1 MAKALNVSLAVT
13 ADTGQAKAALQQL
26 QQTLTQLTTTASNI
40 SIGGQL
46 KQDAVEATKQIAQLQ
61 SMLKSSTN
69 QVTGNLD
76 LTKFNQALQN
86 SGTSLSTYQKA
97 LSSMGSSGSQAFAKL
112 AQSISQAEVPLRRS
126 NAMLKEFGTV
136 LQNTVRWQL
145 SSSLIHGFMG
155 TIQHAVGYAQDL
167 NESLNKIQIV
177 TQASDQHM
185 ANFAKSANEAAK
197 RLSTTTTTYT
207 DASLIYYQQGL
218 SDKEV
223 AERTEVTIKMANA
236 AGVSAQKV
244 SDQMTAVWNNF
255 DDGAH
260 SLEYYADVMTALG
273 AATASSTDEI
283 STGLSKFAS
292 VADTVGLSYE
302 NAAAAL
308 ATITA
313 TTRNSADT
321 VGTGLRTLFSRLQ
334 SVKLGET
341 LEDGVDL
348 TKYSAAIATMG
359 VNILD
364 VNGELKSMDQIIDEM
379 GAKWQYLNNTQKTA
393 IAQTVGGVRQYTNL
407 IALLD
412 NYDFYKQN
420 QQVALNSE
428 GTVQKQA
435 DIYAK
440 SWEAAQKRVKASAES
455 IYSDLLNDKFFIGV
469 NDGFSSF
476 LDLIHNTI
484 NALGGLKGIMLA
496 LAGIATTVFS
506 KQVAT
511 GLQNAIYDLKMLTP
525 SGRQQVQDLRQQG
538 NNLLI
543 QAYNS
548 QGTDFGQ
555 TMANAYSQ
563 QSTLSQ
569 AYLANANQMNQ
580 VQQQIAQSLMQQQ
593 SALIKNVELSA
604 QEVVNQ
610 TEKSKIAERE
620 TRRNYNQANRNQGIT
635 MSPKDVAQ
643 ETERLRKMATQVG
656 KVDALFGGQDHKLFN
671 LTDTQGLAQ
680 TDQLLKDLGV
690 TMQSFEGYS
699 DTAKQAAQNFFDALK
714 NQDVAAAK
722 QALQDLEAEIMDIG
736 ATGFEGELDTL
747 AEKLEKMGPPGEKA
761 AKALREMTT
770 AGQAAG
776 GAAVQEAQN
785 MQVLQSQT
793 EKAAQAMADLAAKNY
808 SAMES
813 FTAVMGFFTSFAMA
827 LNSIHSIMDTIGDD
841 SLSLGEKL
849 SSIALSL
856 TPITMMIAN
865 TKWDLLASLGSKLG
879 TIIAPLGTA
888 QTKLTALIGSFTG
901 LSTAAGGLVSI
912 LGSLL
917 PIIAAIVGAIWVI
930 KKIDEAIETDE
941 EKLERVT
948 AQSELAEQ
956 AAENAKHAYDDLLQ
970 AKSSH
975 NQLLDTLNDLTEG
988 TLEFRNALLEANAVA
1003 HDIIDS
1009 NNLVYGQDWNY
1020 DSRGAI
1026 QFADGVLEKSLDNYL
1041 TAAEAADRNK
1051 VLAAAMVDAADY
1063 SIDKTNATIAE
1074 NFADNYLG
1082 TLSSAF
1088 DNTQQTSDSDYIQQ
1102 KITDWMDKNTPDHKF
1117 KSFLDGW
1124 LLPNLE
1130 EWTTE
1135 GGSGNL
1141 SEFYQS
1147 DFAKERDLEK
1157 GYLDK
1162 YSVDLV
1168 NDFFNS
1174 VYGDNLSTMF
1184 TPGVQELQGKGKYS
1198 NISSLLTLMAKD
1210 SDNTID
1216 DLEGFLVDSV
1226 AKSLITG
1233 GALDAANTYFN
1244 DKFKSMD
1251 SQGLQDAYKDLY
1263 GFGPSSELLK
1273 EENIEE
1279 LRNQVKLKAS
1289 YDALEKEFYRLN
1301 NDAHNTYGDIFKDAD
1316 KKTLKQIRDI
1326 KKDVDERSKN
1336 ATDETSRQLGAQLY
1350 DSMVKQ
1356 AEGALSNYIS
1366 TGAALHGDFSG
1377 FQFDSSTGRLANGLN
1392 IETLTTSQLGQIT
1405 SAATQFGT
1413 VFGNESAKYVFDTMS
1428 NEMTKGDSALQ
1439 NIFKQIDWGASTIG
1453 IISNFKDAMQR
1464 ANLSEAYTD
1473 LMETMIQE
1481 SGGMTGLLEDLIYSE
1496 DFKKSLKTIQ
1506 KQVAKTGKVGATEI
1520 ESLAEQ
1526 VEDLDS
1532 WLDEAGISAETLGDI
1547 LTDLTTGDLDLSQF
1561 NDDLMKAYDIAN
1573 ELDNTLGE
1581 AFAHIDNFKPDRS
1594 VMDIGETYGNW
1605 FKQIKTST
1613 EAGFVADPAALSIYK
1628 EVFDSTTYG
1637 NYLKWA
1643 ENATSQAAGNMTP
1656 EAFSKSFNENQARQ
1670 IKAMTKVMEEGNL
1683 SGLYEYA
1690 IGTIKQNNGGKV
1702 KINDKEYNIDDILQY
1717 NEQTGQVITQN
1728 DEQFKQLF
1736 KNERDFVNFLQ
1747 EYGGLGKEVSPDM
1760 VAEYVTQNAWLRRY
1774 WGESAA
1780 QDSVDYLES
1789 KMKDGKMFDYEA
1801 IEKFGERY
1809 GEFLREDHDYKKW
1822 TEDFVANNRQNI
1834 IDLQDLNLEMASFS
1848 ELQEKMNT
1856 GKGVHFDEYIDKF
1869 KDLETGTFDLDQLIQ
1884 GYEELG
1890 FSAAKA
1896 IEMVN
1901 SQVQQSGEILTTYAQ
1916 DAEGIRHQIST
1927 EDTEYQKWAETNG
1940 YIQNSVEGLQAYA
1953 AHMNALGQSQE
1964 IAEKTAETWSE
1975 TIQSGITSAFEN
1987 FTITIEFSDGT
1998 FATLTTKTKEAIEKG
2013 SEEGTATLSKEMADA
2028 MDNSA
2033 SDNSAHNF
2041 YEQEAENIAKHQ
2053 EVLNQQ
2059 AEFNRIFGEQ
2069 QSKLEQLQNE
2079 SLSKINE
2086 SIADLETSKSEAI
2099 AEITSAVE
2107 NAQSLIIEAQDNLN
2121 KALEAAE
2128 QGQNETAQAYL
2139 AQAEEAANQAKQ
2151 AADEAKKTAQQMADE
2166 AKARAEAAEQTANE
2180 KVEAMQAI
2188 VDGLQQENDA
2198 LLASAQSALEQA
2210 GAAQQAAVQAAADAA
2225 AAAQEANIAVAEEAA
2240 QRAEEAAQKAE
2251 AAVQSVMDAMSTQT
2265 QQQVLQEG
2273 AQPVQNL
2280 QGENYK
2286 PKGLISTAVE
2296 NGIVVA
2302 QWIGKAISD
2311 ALAPE
2316 AAADELTAAEQQ
2328 MIQLGETANT
2338 VANDINGNP
2347 IHNEVDNTAIE
2358 DSIDALERL
2367 GEARNQLG
2375 QEAEANPVQLH
2386 ASADVN
2392 DPNKAPGVYESYG
2405 LTYGAGSNDISD
2417 LASTVGEISDDVKNQ
2432 AKIAEEQNRSVVE
2445 AYGDGEKRDY
2455 KGAPASSAEI
2465 DLVEQLQKGGFGTSK
2480 DQIKSL
2486 ESFANSVD
2494 NMAQLPDALIDA
2506 VKTVQTEHGGEIDAE
2521 RIQEV
2526 QAQVNGTATV
2536 EVEGEL
2542 VNGEEVQAE
2551 VQEAAGEVEVEVSV
2565 DEEELTPED
2574 QTATVDLELGEQEPA
2589 EDETAAVDYELGQ
2602 QENPEPKSTSVYY
2615 YKGGQ
2620 EPPSDMEA
2628 TVNYKKGTQEGPDDA
2643 GSNGATGSNNGNGR
2657 FASGKHLG
2665 NTYHG
2670 LATVG
2675 ELGPELMIHRGVP
2688 FLAGVNGRTVAYV
2701 EPNDEIYTA
2710 AQTQRILE
2718 NNPTL
2723 WDLPGFSIGY
2733 NRVTWG
2739 NSGGGGGY
2747 GSGAKSSNKK
2757 SAKFDPER
2765 YHLISRQIDDINR
2778 RYERLDKISD
2788 KAFGKNKVKAIQ
2800 DIIDVTDDLIAAQ
2813 EQLISEANAYVNQ
2826 DLATLRA
2833 YGVPVTLD
2841 EHGNLQNFEQL
2852 QEMYGRPATESEDND
2867 TKEYYQTIWK
2877 AIQQYEESVDKLNE
2891 AYEKYDD
2898 LIYQLAEL
2906 ELEQFTARVE
2916 MKIDY
2921 DDKSLKLLDHY
2932 IDKINDDIY
2941 KTAEV
2946 FELTESKL
2954 NTNLHKLDS
2963 YYDGIEKIMMT
2974 LHDQDGN
2981 LIKGMSLDKFLGLT
2995 DAQRDALRVSSD
3007 DMEAIADYLE
3017 EMVDVMEEMDDEK
3030 LNWTEKLS
3038 QAFDELNTKVENG
3051 LNLFDHYQSLL
3062 ESLSNISDLMGTGIT
3077 PQSRKLL
3084 KDLNVGLLRNTQNSM
3099 IAAKDYLD
3107 TLEQAAAQTKW
3118 LVMNESDTEL
3128 KQAYQEQ
3135 LDEIEGMIRD
3145 TQENILSYWET
3156 MLEMAQ
3162 DMYTNAIDQALQDYE
3177 RSFAGLYV
3185 TLDRMGEA
3193 YDRRKEIQSQYVED
3207 YEKYYQL
3214 SKLDRDIVKTIDELA
3229 ANASKHSKNLT
3240 DLLNEVRELQKNGQK
3255 LSEYDIEVL
3264 QKKYEL
3270 EKARA
3275 ELEEAREAKTTVRLQ
3290 RNRDGSWGYVYTADE
3305 DKISELE
3312 ANLEEAIYNYQKLND
3327 EQIHRLQDNMADF
3340 VKTMH
3345 DAVNDI
3351 MSDTTTTYEEKM
3363 FQLQELNK
3371 DFISQQN
3378 YLFSEMNKAMN
3389 NQGSTYS
3396 RALDIYKGKTSE
3408 LGDAFVDLEDTFAET
3423 VLAQILGV
3431 ENLDVYKSEMTDNW
3445 NELLDTTKEAL
3456 DEYQARVD
3464 DINKTAGTTTKN
3476 FYDDATKWIE
3486 AIGKTSGETTS
3497 DVQELGDE
3505 LSTQFKRIAEEAK
3518 DFAAMW
3524 KEKMREVTG
3533 YTEPFVTQL
3542 TSILGIMNDAY
3553 DAFGIA
3559 DGTAG
3564 QVYADRIVG
3573 TGRNNNNNITA
3584 SDNGPAS
3591 VYNPYADIEAQY
3603 LALQQQLEDQY
3614 AAYQNEILNYYNDVQ
3629 NNIAAALGD
3638 LTNNWNSIL
3647 NTQSSLMGYG
3657 LNTTP
3662 NLAGLMGLDSGWNQN
3677 INIAADFPGVTSSF
3691 EIEEAFNNLV
3701 NKATQYANRW

>member
-26 QQTLTQLTTTASNI
+26 QQQLTQLTASTKNI
-40 SIGGQL
+40 SFGGSL
-46 KQDAVEATKQIAQLQ
+46 KQGADEAIKSVAQLQ
-61 SMLKSSTN
+61 TMLKTSTN
-69 QVTGNLD
+69 TMTGNLD
-76 LTKFNQALQN
+76 LTKFNQQIKA
-86 SGTSLSTYQKA
+86 SGMSLSDYKQQ
-97 LSSMGSSGSQAFAKL
+97 LSLMGTAGNKAFAQL
-112 AQSISQAEVPLRRS
+112 ANSISQAEIPIRRS
-126 NAMLKEFGTV
+126 SAALKEMGTV
-136 LQNTVRWQL
+136 LQNTIRWQL

-155 TIQHAVGYAQDL
+155 TMQHALSYAQDL

-177 TQASDQHM
+177 TQASDEHM

-197 RLSTTTTTYT
+197 RLNTTTTTYT

-255 DDGAH
+255 DDGSH

-420 QQVALNSE
+420 QQIALNSE
-428 GTVQKQA
+428 GTVQQQA

-455 IYSDLLNDKFFIGV
+455 IYSDLLNDDFFIEM
-469 NDGFSSF
+469 N
-476 LDLIHNTI
+476 
-484 NALGGLKGIMLA
+484 NALANTLDYIHDVIEGFGGLKGVLLTIGTIASTSLQGTLA
-496 LAGIATTVFS
+496 KGLTNIA
-506 KQVAT
+506 
-511 GLQNAIYDLKMLTP
+511 YDLKTLTP
-525 SGRQQVQDLRQQG
+525 KGRQEVYDLRAEGAKQLANIGGPMGAVYAQQG
-538 NNLLI
+538 KA
-543 QAYNS
+543 QATYAEVAPRLTAE
-548 QGTDFGQ
+548 QQ
-555 TMANAYSQ
+555 MMAQ
-563 QSTLSQ
+563 F
-569 AYLANANQMNQ
+569 M
-580 VQQQIAQSLMQQQ
+580 MQQQ
-593 SALIKNVELSA
+593 
-604 QEVVNQ
+604 
-610 TEKSKIAERE
+610 AE
-620 TRRNYNQANRNQGIT
+620 QI
-635 MSPKDVAQ
+635 KDV
-643 ETERLRKMATQVG
+643 ERANDQLKKVRLDNGRKMSNTAKDYRTATGNIQGYGNIKSLAETLGKSEGRIESFFNSFGEAPENVDQVKTAIEG
-656 KVDALFGGQDHKLFN
+656 LKLSLEDFGN
-671 LTDTQGLAQ
+671 I
-680 TDQLLKDLGV
+680 
-690 TMQSFEGYS
+690 S
-699 DTAKQAAQNFFDALK
+699 DTAKQ
-714 NQDVAAAK
+714 
-722 QALQDLEAEIMDIG
+722 
-736 ATGFEGELDTL
+736 GFEEL
-747 AEKLEKMGPPGEKA
+747 
-761 AKALREMTT
+761 
-770 AGQAAG
+770 Q
-776 GAAVQEAQN
+776 
-785 MQVLQSQT
+785 
-793 EKAAQAMADLAAKNY
+793 QAMADYEKGPSDAALATVKDKFQSLANIFYNDDGSFQEDKFKNLLQQLGIDLDNSDVAEVFDKIKNGAREVGEAEGEAAIRSKQLEASTDSLTQKMRQLANTNY
-808 SAMES
+808 SVADTLVAFGNLAM
-813 FTAVMGFFTSFAMA
+813 
-827 LNSIHSIMDTIGDD
+827 SIMMVTNNVKQMHDIMTDD
-841 SLSLGEKL
+841 SIETFGEKL
-849 SSIALSL
+849 AQIAPIALMTGIQIGNMFKNLGPLLSFGGKVASTLIPSL
-856 TPITMMIAN
+856 AEVISQGGGIAAV
-865 TKWDLLASLGSKLG
+865 LASLSGLAAVLAP
-879 TIIAPLGTA
+879 IAVVIG
-888 QTKLTALIGSFTG
+888 LIVNQMQRID
-901 LSTAAGGLVSI
+901 STADRIKRLNNELDS
-912 LGSLL
+912 SKE
-917 PIIAAIVGAIWVI
+917 AASNAKAEYDDLISAFGAY
-930 KKIDEAIETDE
+930 DEAINKT
-941 EKLERVT
+941 
-948 AQSELAEQ
+948 SE
-956 AAENAKHAYDDLLQ
+956 
-970 AKSSH
+970 
-975 NQLLDTLNDLTEG
+975 LTEG
-988 TLEFRNALLEANAVA
+988 TNEYAAALADANAQARELIKNYGLSSSDWTYENGQYKITDEARERLINGADEKVQATRTAEAAAEVRAEFGNVFENFRLLTNMYEQQQIGLQEARQQGRTPITADQAANAASALGFASYKDFAQAYATEGTDLLTGLLANSTHFDSAIKDYILQAFSNATGDPDSIAALANIYGKNSVDLFSEMMQTIDQEGYTKFGWLDAFLEKDKTAIEDYQEAFKDLDEEAYNNFLNSDKWKEASSDAERLEVIQTEYRILQMQKGIQQKVDSDLAKYSNLLDKAGRFRQMSAEERQQTISDMQSTASTDSTYLAILEQLSNQYETTGNNLAQAIGSNSNYVLNEETSKALFKNMSLEEINGVADIVSKFGSSFGRNATTDLTSQLFEQLTNNDRTLLNELKEVSLTGDRITDYASMRKIGERSNSQSVQKAINELINTSMAEQGGKAGLFEELYGSENFKDNLKAIQKQFKKTGKIGGDAIEGMAESSEYLSDFLESSGMNAETLA
-1003 HDIIDS
+1003 DILNSIETGNIGIDQLS
-1009 NNLVYGQDWNY
+1009 DQLIDAFSAASALENSLAQTFSYIDNFQQERSVRDIGKFYKGLS
-1020 DSRGAI
+1020 DSVKEGWESGMLLDPQLTQAWGEMFGTKSLTEYRRAVQELTDDTNRSSEEI
-1026 QFADGVLEKSLDNYL
+1026 SKALNSQFADEVAAMQSIQKYGDLSGMFEYYDKKGGFSDMFSFKNGQVIAADIEKLVANNWDSIEGFISELQERGVEEHMARAMANEYAATNGTINKLWRS
-1041 TAAEAADRNK
+1041 TAAREGLDILTGTDNGEKVVTTAELKAFYNEYSDILSDMYGFTPDENGFKAFMEQMKGELSESGK
-1051 VLAAAMVDAADY
+1051 VLADLGSDFDY
-1063 SIDKTNATIAE
+1063 AKASLASLTKA
-1074 NFADNYLG
+1074 FADNGGDLNKYLEAAIG
-1082 TLSSAF
+1082 PLKDGEVYTIDELSAAYERLGIAGA
-1088 DNTQQTSDSDYIQQ
+1088 QAY
-1102 KITDWMDKNTPDHKF
+1102 KIIGEQITESG
-1117 KSFLDGW
+1117 KSFQ
-1124 LLPNLE
+1124 E
-1130 EWTTE
+1130 
-1135 GGSGNL
+1135 
-1141 SEFYQS
+1141 YV
-1147 DFAKERDLEK
+1147 AKDLE
-1157 GYLDK
+1157 
-1162 YSVDLV
+1162 
-1168 NDFFNS
+1168 N
-1174 VYGDNLSTMF
+1174 
-1184 TPGVQELQGKGKYS
+1184 
-1198 NISSLLTLMAKD
+1198 
-1210 SDNTID
+1210 
-1216 DLEGFLVDSV
+1216 
-1226 AKSLITG
+1226 
-1233 GALDAANTYFN
+1233 
-1244 DKFKSMD
+1244 
-1251 SQGLQDAYKDLY
+1251 
-1263 GFGPSSELLK
+1263 
-1273 EENIEE
+1273 
-1279 LRNQVKLKAS
+1279 
-1289 YDALEKEFYRLN
+1289 
-1301 NDAHNTYGDIFKDAD
+1301 
-1316 KKTLKQIRDI
+1316 
-1326 KKDVDERSKN
+1326 
-1336 ATDETSRQLGAQLY
+1336 AQL
-1350 DSMVKQ
+1350 Q
-1356 AEGALSNYIS
+1356 
-1366 TGAALHGDFSG
+1366 
-1377 FQFDSSTGRLANGLN
+1377 
-1392 IETLTTSQLGQIT
+1392 
-1405 SAATQFGT
+1405 
-1413 VFGNESAKYVFDTMS
+1413 
-1428 NEMTKGDSALQ
+1428 
-1439 NIFKQIDWGASTIG
+1439 W
-1453 IISNFKDAMQR
+1453 
-1464 ANLSEAYTD
+1464 
-1473 LMETMIQE
+1473 
-1481 SGGMTGLLEDLIYSE
+1481 E
-1496 DFKKSLKTIQ
+1496 DFT
-1506 KQVAKTGKVGATEI
+1506 
-1520 ESLAEQ
+1520 
-1526 VEDLDS
+1526 
-1532 WLDEAGISAETLGDI
+1532 
-1547 LTDLTTGDLDLSQF
+1547 
-1561 NDDLMKAYDIAN
+1561 N
-1573 ELDNTLGE
+1573 
-1581 AFAHIDNFKPDRS
+1581 
-1594 VMDIGETYGNW
+1594 
-1605 FKQIKTST
+1605 
-1613 EAGFVADPAALSIYK
+1613 
-1628 EVFDSTTYG
+1628 
-1637 NYLKWA
+1637 
-1643 ENATSQAAGNMTP
+1643 
-1656 EAFSKSFNENQARQ
+1656 
-1670 IKAMTKVMEEGNL
+1670 
-1683 SGLYEYA
+1683 
-1690 IGTIKQNNGGKV
+1690 
-1702 KINDKEYNIDDILQY
+1702 
-1717 NEQTGQVITQN
+1717 
-1728 DEQFKQLF
+1728 
-1736 KNERDFVNFLQ
+1736 
-1747 EYGGLGKEVSPDM
+1747 
-1760 VAEYVTQNAWLRRY
+1760 
-1774 WGESAA
+1774 
-1780 QDSVDYLES
+1780 YLES
-1789 KMKDGKMFDYEA
+1789 KHIDVTKATNEQLASEFAQFLDNSQITSQMEASARSIASAIQDAFVDLFESLQITFDGHTFE
-1801 IEKFGERY
+1801 I
-1809 GEFLREDHDYKKW
+1809 
-1822 TEDFVANNRQNI
+1822 T
-1834 IDLQDLNLEMASFS
+1834 
-1848 ELQEKMNT
+1848 
-1856 GKGVHFDEYIDKF
+1856 IDKDKLA
-1869 KDLETGTFDLDQLIQ
+1869 KDATE
-1884 GYEELG
+1884 
-1890 FSAAKA
+1890 AAQKGLNNV
-1896 IEMVN
+1896 EVN
-1901 SQVQQSGEILTTYAQ
+1901 AAQ
-1916 DAEGIRHQIST
+1916 NKDS
-1927 EDTEYQKWAETNG
+1927 
-1940 YIQNSVEGLQAYA
+1940 
-1953 AHMNALGQSQE
+1953 
-1964 IAEKTAETWSE
+1964 
-1975 TIQSGITSAFEN
+1975 
-1987 FTITIEFSDGT
+1987 
-1998 FATLTTKTKEAIEKG
+1998 
-2013 SEEGTATLSKEMADA
+2013 
-2028 MDNSA
+2028 
-2033 SDNSAHNF
+2033 SAHAFIEQERENTLQRSL
-2041 YEQEAENIAKHQ
+2041 EQEAGLSVKLDEAFAEEIAAL
-2053 EVLNQQ
+2053 ESTRSDSL
-2059 AEFNRIFGEQ
+2059 AEIADA
-2069 QSKLEQLQNE
+2069 L
-2079 SLSKINE
+2079 
-2086 SIADLETSKSEAI
+2086 ADLETAKADAISGI
-2099 AEITSAVE
+2099 AETVATARAELAEASQLTKDAITALNE
-2107 NAQSLIIEAQDNLN
+2107 GNTKEAE
-2121 KALEAAE
+2121 AL
-2128 QGQNETAQAYL
+2128 L
-2139 AQAEEAANQAKQ
+2139 AQAETHAAAAKEAANNAKA
-2151 AADEAKKTAQQMADE
+2151 AADEAK
-2166 AKARAEAAEQTANE
+2166 
-2180 KVEAMQAI
+2180 
-2188 VDGLQQENDA
+2188 
-2198 LLASAQSALEQA
+2198 
-2210 GAAQQAAVQAAADAA
+2210 AAQQEVAQEVAK
-2225 AAAQEANIAVAEEAA
+2225 AAQETAQAAESKVAEMENMISSLEAENQNYVSLLQEASDTAQAAIKAAGEAATAATEGNLAAAEEAA
-2240 QRAEEAAQKAE
+2240 ARAEEAAARAE
-2251 AAVQSVMDAMSTQT
+2251 
-2265 QQQVLQEG
+2265 
-2273 AQPVQNL
+2273 
-2280 QGENYK
+2280 
-2286 PKGLISTAVE
+2286 
-2296 NGIVVA
+2296 GIVATIQSKVDGQMTFEGETPTYTKEEQQGFTKNA
-2302 QWIGKAISD
+2302 WGELKQDFQNIFQGISD
-2311 ALAPE
+2311 ALVPPAYG
-2316 AAADELTAAEQQ
+2316 DELTEAEQQ
-2328 MIQLGETANT
+2328 MNQLGETANT

-2392 DPNKAPGVYESYG
+2392 DPDKAPGVYESYG
-2405 LTYGAGSNDISD
+2405 LTYGAGSDDISD

-2432 AKIAEEQNRSVVE
+2432 AKIAAEQNRNIVD
-2445 AYGDGEKRDY
+2445 AYSDGEKRDY
-2455 KGAPASSAEI
+2455 KGAPASNAEI

-2526 QAQVNGTATV
+2526 QAQVNGTAKV

-2723 WDLPGFSIGY
+2723 WDLPGFSVGY

-2852 QEMYGRPATESEDND
+2852 QEMYGRPATEAEDNNQ
-2867 TKEYYQTIWK
+2867 KEYYQTIWK

-2898 LIYQLAEL
+2898 LIYQLADL

-2995 DAQRDALRVSSD
+2995 DAQRDALRVSSE

-3030 LNWTEKLS
+3030 LDWTEKLS

-3062 ESLSNISDLMGTGIT
+3062 ENLSNISDLMGTGIT

-3084 KDLNVGLLRNTQNSM
+3084 KDLNIGLLRNTQNSM

-3107 TLEQAAAQTKW
+3107 SLEQAAAQTKW

-3264 QKKYEL
+3264 EKKYEL

-3371 DFISQQN
+3371 DFISQQG
-3378 YLFSEMNKAMN
+3378 YLFSEINKAMN

-3497 DVQELGDE
+3497 DVQKLGDE

-3524 KEKMREVTG
+3524 KEKMREVTE

-3559 DGTAG
+3559 DGTAR

-3573 TGRNNNNNITA
+3573 SGRNNNGNITA

>member
-26 QQTLTQLTTTASNI
+26 QQQLTQLTASTKNI
-40 SIGGQL
+40 SFGGSL
-46 KQDAVEATKQIAQLQ
+46 KQGADEAIKSVAQLQ
-61 SMLKSSTN
+61 TMLKTSTN
-69 QVTGNLD
+69 TMTGNLD
-76 LTKFNQALQN
+76 LTKFNQQIKA
-86 SGTSLSTYQKA
+86 SGMSLSDYKQQ
-97 LSSMGSSGSQAFAKL
+97 LSLMGTAGNKAFAQL
-112 AQSISQAEVPLRRS
+112 ANSISQAEIPIRRS
-126 NAMLKEFGTV
+126 SAALKEMGTV
-136 LQNTVRWQL
+136 LQNTIRWQL

-155 TIQHAVGYAQDL
+155 TMQHALSYAQDL

-177 TQASDQHM
+177 TQASDEHM

-379 GAKWQYLNNTQKTA
+379 GAKWQYLNDTQKIA

-420 QQVALNSE
+420 QQIALNSE
-428 GTVQKQA
+428 GTVQQQA
-435 DIYAK
+435 DIQAK

-455 IYSDLLNDKFFIGV
+455 IYSDLLNDDFFIEM
-469 NDGFSSF
+469 N
-476 LDLIHNTI
+476 
-484 NALGGLKGIMLA
+484 NALANTLDYIHDVIEGFGGLKGVLLTIGTIASTSLQGTLA
-496 LAGIATTVFS
+496 KGLTNIA
-506 KQVAT
+506 
-511 GLQNAIYDLKMLTP
+511 YDLKTLTP
-525 SGRQQVQDLRQQG
+525 KGRQEVYDLRAEGAKQLANIGGPMGAVYAQQG
-538 NNLLI
+538 KA
-543 QAYNS
+543 QATYAEVAPRLTTE
-548 QGTDFGQ
+548 QQ
-555 TMANAYSQ
+555 MMAQ
-563 QSTLSQ
+563 F
-569 AYLANANQMNQ
+569 M
-580 VQQQIAQSLMQQQ
+580 MQQQ
-593 SALIKNVELSA
+593 
-604 QEVVNQ
+604 
-610 TEKSKIAERE
+610 AE
-620 TRRNYNQANRNQGIT
+620 QI
-635 MSPKDVAQ
+635 KDV
-643 ETERLRKMATQVG
+643 ERANDQLKKVRLDNGRKMANTAKDYRTATGNIQGYGNIKSLAETLGKSEGRIESFFNSFGEAPENVEQVKTAIEG
-656 KVDALFGGQDHKLFN
+656 LKLSLEDFGN
-671 LTDTQGLAQ
+671 I
-680 TDQLLKDLGV
+680 
-690 TMQSFEGYS
+690 S
-699 DTAKQAAQNFFDALK
+699 DTAKQGFEELQQAMTDYEKGPSDAALATVKDKFQSLANIFYNDDGSFQEDKFNKLLSQLGIDLD
-714 NQDVAAAK
+714 NSDVAEVFDKIKNGAREVGEAEGEAAIRSKQLEASTDSLTQKMRQLANTNYSVADTLVAFGNLAMSIMMVANNAK
-722 QALQDLEAEIMDIG
+722 QMYDIM
-736 ATGFEGELDTL
+736 
-747 AEKLEKMGPPGEKA
+747 
-761 AKALREMTT
+761 
-770 AGQAAG
+770 
-776 GAAVQEAQN
+776 N
-785 MQVLQSQT
+785 
-793 EKAAQAMADLAAKNY
+793 
-808 SAMES
+808 
-813 FTAVMGFFTSFAMA
+813 
-827 LNSIHSIMDTIGDD
+827 DD
-841 SLSLGEKL
+841 SIETFGEKL
-849 SSIALSL
+849 AQIAPIALMTGMQIGNMFKNLGPLLSFGGKVASTLIPSL
-856 TPITMMIAN
+856 AEVISQGSGIAAV
-865 TKWDLLASLGSKLG
+865 LASLG
-879 TIIAPLGTA
+879 
-888 QTKLTALIGSFTG
+888 G
-901 LSTAAGGLVSI
+901 LATV
-912 LGSLL
+912 LL
-917 PIIAAIVGAIWVI
+917 PIAAVIGLIANQMQRIDSTADRIKRLNNELDSSKEAASNAKAEYDDLVSAFGAY
-930 KKIDEAIETDE
+930 DEAINKT
-941 EKLERVT
+941 
-948 AQSELAEQ
+948 SE
-956 AAENAKHAYDDLLQ
+956 
-970 AKSSH
+970 
-975 NQLLDTLNDLTEG
+975 LTEG
-988 TLEFRNALLEANAVA
+988 TNEYAAALADANAQARELIKNYGLSSSDWTYENGQYKITDQARERLINGANEKVQTTRTA
-1003 HDIIDS
+1003 EAAAEVRAEFGNVFENFRLLTNMYEQQQIGLQEARQQGRTPITADQAANAASALGFASYKDFAQAYATEGTDLLTGLLANSTHFDSAIKDYILQAFSNATGDPDSIAALADIYGKNSVDLFSEMMQTIDQEGYTKFGWLDAFLEKDKTAIEDYQEAFKDLDEEAYNNFLNS
-1009 NNLVYGQDWNY
+1009 DKWKEASSDAERLEVIQTEYRILQMQKGIQQKVDSDLAKYSNLLDKAGRFRQMSAEERQQTISDMQSTASTDSTYLAILEQLSNQYETTGNNLAQAIGSNSNYVLNEETSKALFKNMSLEEINGVADIVSKFGSSFGKNAATDLTSQLFEQLTNNDRTLLNELKEVSLTGDRITDYASMRKIGERSNSQSIQKAINELINTSMAEQGGKAGLFEELYGSENFKDNLKAIQKQFKKTGKIGGDAIESMAESSEYLSDFLESSGMNAETLADILNSIETGNIGIDQLSDQLIDAFSAASALENSLAQTFSY
-1020 DSRGAI
+1020 IDNFQQERSVRDIGKFYKGLSDSVKEGWESGMLLDPQLTQAWGEMFGTKSLAEYRRAVQELTDDTNRSSEEI
-1026 QFADGVLEKSLDNYL
+1026 SKALNSQFADEVAAMQSIQKYGDLSGMFEYYDKKGGFSDMFSFKNGQVVAADIEKLVANNWDSIEGFISELQERGVEEHMARAMANEYAATNGTINKLWRS
-1041 TAAEAADRNK
+1041 TAAREGLDILTGTDNGEKVVTTAELKAFYNEYSDILSDMYGFTPDENGFKAFMEQMKGELSESGK
-1051 VLAAAMVDAADY
+1051 VLADLGSDFDY
-1063 SIDKTNATIAE
+1063 AKASLASLTKA
-1074 NFADNYLG
+1074 FADNGGDLNKYLEAAIGPLKDGEVYTIDELSAAYERLGIAG
-1082 TLSSAF
+1082 TQA
-1088 DNTQQTSDSDYIQQ
+1088 Y
-1102 KITDWMDKNTPDHKF
+1102 KIIGEQITESG
-1117 KSFLDGW
+1117 KSFQ
-1124 LLPNLE
+1124 E
-1130 EWTTE
+1130 
-1135 GGSGNL
+1135 
-1141 SEFYQS
+1141 YV
-1147 DFAKERDLEK
+1147 AKDLE
-1157 GYLDK
+1157 
-1162 YSVDLV
+1162 
-1168 NDFFNS
+1168 N
-1174 VYGDNLSTMF
+1174 
-1184 TPGVQELQGKGKYS
+1184 
-1198 NISSLLTLMAKD
+1198 
-1210 SDNTID
+1210 
-1216 DLEGFLVDSV
+1216 
-1226 AKSLITG
+1226 
-1233 GALDAANTYFN
+1233 
-1244 DKFKSMD
+1244 
-1251 SQGLQDAYKDLY
+1251 
-1263 GFGPSSELLK
+1263 
-1273 EENIEE
+1273 
-1279 LRNQVKLKAS
+1279 
-1289 YDALEKEFYRLN
+1289 
-1301 NDAHNTYGDIFKDAD
+1301 
-1316 KKTLKQIRDI
+1316 
-1326 KKDVDERSKN
+1326 
-1336 ATDETSRQLGAQLY
+1336 AQL
-1350 DSMVKQ
+1350 Q
-1356 AEGALSNYIS
+1356 
-1366 TGAALHGDFSG
+1366 
-1377 FQFDSSTGRLANGLN
+1377 
-1392 IETLTTSQLGQIT
+1392 
-1405 SAATQFGT
+1405 
-1413 VFGNESAKYVFDTMS
+1413 
-1428 NEMTKGDSALQ
+1428 
-1439 NIFKQIDWGASTIG
+1439 W
-1453 IISNFKDAMQR
+1453 
-1464 ANLSEAYTD
+1464 
-1473 LMETMIQE
+1473 
-1481 SGGMTGLLEDLIYSE
+1481 E
-1496 DFKKSLKTIQ
+1496 DFT
-1506 KQVAKTGKVGATEI
+1506 
-1520 ESLAEQ
+1520 
-1526 VEDLDS
+1526 
-1532 WLDEAGISAETLGDI
+1532 
-1547 LTDLTTGDLDLSQF
+1547 
-1561 NDDLMKAYDIAN
+1561 N
-1573 ELDNTLGE
+1573 
-1581 AFAHIDNFKPDRS
+1581 
-1594 VMDIGETYGNW
+1594 
-1605 FKQIKTST
+1605 
-1613 EAGFVADPAALSIYK
+1613 
-1628 EVFDSTTYG
+1628 
-1637 NYLKWA
+1637 
-1643 ENATSQAAGNMTP
+1643 
-1656 EAFSKSFNENQARQ
+1656 
-1670 IKAMTKVMEEGNL
+1670 
-1683 SGLYEYA
+1683 
-1690 IGTIKQNNGGKV
+1690 
-1702 KINDKEYNIDDILQY
+1702 
-1717 NEQTGQVITQN
+1717 
-1728 DEQFKQLF
+1728 
-1736 KNERDFVNFLQ
+1736 
-1747 EYGGLGKEVSPDM
+1747 
-1760 VAEYVTQNAWLRRY
+1760 
-1774 WGESAA
+1774 
-1780 QDSVDYLES
+1780 YLES
-1789 KMKDGKMFDYEA
+1789 KHIDVTKATNEQLASEFAQFLDNSQITSQMEASARSIASAIQDAFVDLFESLQITFDGHTFE
-1801 IEKFGERY
+1801 I
-1809 GEFLREDHDYKKW
+1809 
-1822 TEDFVANNRQNI
+1822 T
-1834 IDLQDLNLEMASFS
+1834 
-1848 ELQEKMNT
+1848 
-1856 GKGVHFDEYIDKF
+1856 IDKDKLA
-1869 KDLETGTFDLDQLIQ
+1869 KDATE
-1884 GYEELG
+1884 
-1890 FSAAKA
+1890 AAQKGLNNV
-1896 IEMVN
+1896 EVN
-1901 SQVQQSGEILTTYAQ
+1901 AAQ
-1916 DAEGIRHQIST
+1916 NKDS
-1927 EDTEYQKWAETNG
+1927 
-1940 YIQNSVEGLQAYA
+1940 
-1953 AHMNALGQSQE
+1953 
-1964 IAEKTAETWSE
+1964 
-1975 TIQSGITSAFEN
+1975 
-1987 FTITIEFSDGT
+1987 
-1998 FATLTTKTKEAIEKG
+1998 
-2013 SEEGTATLSKEMADA
+2013 
-2028 MDNSA
+2028 
-2033 SDNSAHNF
+2033 SAHAFIEQERENTLQRSL
-2041 YEQEAENIAKHQ
+2041 EQEAGLSVKLDEAFAEEIAAL
-2053 EVLNQQ
+2053 ESTRSDSL
-2059 AEFNRIFGEQ
+2059 AEIADA
-2069 QSKLEQLQNE
+2069 L
-2079 SLSKINE
+2079 
-2086 SIADLETSKSEAI
+2086 ADLETAKADAISGI
-2099 AEITSAVE
+2099 AETVATARAELAEASQLTKDAITALNE
-2107 NAQSLIIEAQDNLN
+2107 GNTKEAE
-2121 KALEAAE
+2121 AL
-2128 QGQNETAQAYL
+2128 L
-2139 AQAEEAANQAKQ
+2139 AQAETHAAAAKEAANNAKA
-2151 AADEAKKTAQQMADE
+2151 AADEAK
-2166 AKARAEAAEQTANE
+2166 
-2180 KVEAMQAI
+2180 
-2188 VDGLQQENDA
+2188 
-2198 LLASAQSALEQA
+2198 
-2210 GAAQQAAVQAAADAA
+2210 AAQQEVAQEVAK
-2225 AAAQEANIAVAEEAA
+2225 AAQETAQAAESKVAEMENMISSLEAENQNYVSLLQEASDTAQAAIKAAGEAATAATEGNLAAAEEAA
-2240 QRAEEAAQKAE
+2240 ARAEEAAARAE
-2251 AAVQSVMDAMSTQT
+2251 
-2265 QQQVLQEG
+2265 
-2273 AQPVQNL
+2273 
-2280 QGENYK
+2280 
-2286 PKGLISTAVE
+2286 
-2296 NGIVVA
+2296 GIVATIQSKVDGQMTFEGETPTYTKEEQQGFTKNA
-2302 QWIGKAISD
+2302 WGELKQDFQNIFQGISD
-2311 ALAPE
+2311 ALVPPAYGN
-2316 AAADELTAAEQQ
+2316 ELTEAEQQ
-2328 MIQLGETANT
+2328 MNQLGETANT

-2347 IHNEVDNTAIE
+2347 IRNEVDNTPIE
-2358 DSIDALERL
+2358 ESIDALERL

-2375 QEAEANPVQLH
+2375 QEAETNPVQLH

-2392 DPNKAPGVYESYG
+2392 DPDKAPGVYESYG
-2405 LTYGAGSNDISD
+2405 LPYGAGSDDISD
-2417 LASTVGEISDDVKNQ
+2417 LTSTVGEISDDVKNQ
-2432 AKIAEEQNRSVVE
+2432 AKIAAEQNRNIVD

-2526 QAQVNGTATV
+2526 QAQVNGTAKV

-2551 VQEAAGEVEVEVSV
+2551 VQEAAGEAEVKVSV

-2589 EDETAAVDYELGQ
+2589 EDETATVDYELGQ

-2643 GSNGATGSNNGNGR
+2643 GSNGGATGSNNGNGR

-2723 WDLPGFSIGY
+2723 WDLPGFSVGY

-2852 QEMYGRPATESEDND
+2852 QEMYGRPATEAEDND
-2867 TKEYYQTIWK
+2867 QKEYYQTIWK

-2898 LIYQLAEL
+2898 LIYQLADL

-2932 IDKINDDIY
+2932 INKINDDIY

-2995 DAQRDALRVSSD
+2995 DAQRDALRVSSE

-3030 LNWTEKLS
+3030 LDWTEKLS

-3062 ESLSNISDLMGTGIT
+3062 ENLSNISDLMGTGIT

-3107 TLEQAAAQTKW
+3107 SLEQAAAQTKW

-3264 QKKYEL
+3264 EKKYEL

-3371 DFISQQN
+3371 DFISQQG
-3378 YLFSEMNKAMN
+3378 YLFSEINKAMN

-3497 DVQELGDE
+3497 DVQKLGDE

-3524 KEKMREVTG
+3524 KEKMREVTE

-3573 TGRNNNNNITA
+3573 SGRNNNGNITA

>member
-13 ADTGQAKAALQQL
+13 ADTSQAKAALQAL
-26 QQTLTQLTTTASNI
+26 QSSLTQLSQMTDLK
-40 SIGGQL
+40 IGGSGSQL
-46 KQDAVEATKQIAQLQ
+46 TAITSEIVKAQQAAGQLRTQLQEAT
-61 SMLKSSTN
+61 N
-69 QVTGNLD
+69 VNTGKLD
-76 LTKFNQALQN
+76 LVKFNQSLNQ
-86 SGTSLSTYQKA
+86 SGMTISKYRDQLLTLGMDGEK
-97 LSSMGSSGSQAFAKL
+97 AFAQL
-112 AQSISQAEVPLRRS
+112 ASAILKADAPTKHIS
-126 NAMLKEFGTV
+126 NTLKEFSTAFS
-136 LQNTVRWQL
+136 NTLRWQAT
-145 SSSLIHGFMG
+145 SSLLHGMMG
-155 TIQHAVGYAQDL
+155 SIQHAFGYVQDL

-177 TQASDQHM
+177 TGASNENM
-185 ANFAKSANEAAK
+185 AQFAKNANEAAK
-197 RLSTTTTTYT
+197 RLSTSTTTYT

-420 QQVALNSE
+420 QQIALNSE

-435 DIYAK
+435 DIYAQ

-455 IYSDLLNDKFFIGV
+455 IYSALIDDKFFTSLTDGFAKALDGV
-469 NDGFSSF
+469 NLFIKG
-476 LDLIHNTI
+476 
-484 NALGGLKGIMLA
+484 LGGIKGV
-496 LAGIATTVFS
+496 LAGV
-506 KQVAT
+506 
-511 GLQNAIYDLKMLTP
+511 LAIIT
-525 SGRQQVQDLRQQG
+525 SQQG
-538 NNLLI
+538 NVISKFIDNTIFNIKGLL
-543 QAYNS
+543 
-548 QGTDFGQ
+548 GK
-555 TMANAYSQ
+555 NAE
-563 QSTLSQ
+563 
-569 AYLANANQMNQ
+569 AGNN
-580 VQQQIAQSLMQQQ
+580 VQQQMAAALQGMAGSGGYSSNIASDLLSNQGHLYEQVVAAAEKLNETERQRAASMYDTVAAMNEEAIAAARKVDLAQQEFDLQKQMAAFSKVKSGEEAKANKYYTDMQTAGYVRTSAGALKNSLVKVR
-593 SALIKNVELSA
+593 A
-604 QEVVNQ
+604 
-610 TEKSKIAERE
+610 
-620 TRRNYNQANRNQGIT
+620 NQGIGEATNILSANLVNSRIQT
-635 MSPKDVAQ
+635 MIDKADPTSGLGIKLAELQSQINQIKVDSQGMLEFDKSKNEAQ
-643 ETERLRKMATQVG
+643 ELIKILQEVDKEATKLRDQAIADNKDTFINNDSLESEG
-656 KVDALFGGQDHKLFN
+656 KA
-671 LTDTQGLAQ
+671 
-680 TDQLLKDLGV
+680 
-690 TMQSFEGYS
+690 
-699 DTAKQAAQNFFDALK
+699 ALK
-714 NQDVAAAK
+714 
-722 QALQDLEAEIMDIG
+722 LGEAEAD
-736 ATGFEGELDTL
+736 ADNK
-747 AEKLEKMGPPGEKA
+747 AEA
-761 AKALREMTT
+761 AKAMADSVAQSIDNINNAPLTIGDKFSQVASSIMTVGMVLSSVKSLLSIWQDDSLPLGDKLIST
-770 AGQAAG
+770 FTTLGFVIPMVISQYK
-776 GAAVQEAQN
+776 VLISQ
-785 MQVLQSQT
+785 LQSFIAVNNSGLT
-793 EKAAQAMADLAAKNY
+793 STLAQAGANMVLSTSFGAVAASALAAK
-808 SAMES
+808 
-813 FTAVMGFFTSFAMA
+813 
-827 LNSIHSIMDTIGDD
+827 
-841 SLSLGEKL
+841 LG
-849 SSIALSL
+849 IQGVQA
-856 TPITMMIAN
+856 A
-865 TKWDLLASLGSKLG
+865 
-879 TIIAPLGTA
+879 
-888 QTKLTALIGSFTG
+888 ALI
-901 LSTAAGGLVSI
+901 AVAVI
-912 LGSLL
+912 AV
-917 PIIAAIVGAIWVI
+917 IAAAVAGIVALVNRFTVTP
-930 KKIDEAIETDE
+930 KEKMAMLESATKSAEEA
-941 EKLERVT
+941 
-948 AQSELAEQ
+948 ANS
-956 AAENAKHAYDDLLQ
+956 AKQAYDDLLNGF
-970 AKSSH
+970 SNH
-975 NQLLDTLNDLTEG
+975 NKLLDELNELTAG
-988 TLEFRNALLEANAVA
+988 TLEFQDALLNANAAAMDLINEYGLTGKEVTTGPNGELIITEAGYSRVRKEAQDKYAQAQQELRVAQANEAYQKSKQNYQDIRSAIALADYDVTTGGSLGLTEEQIRKRLQANDKFMDLLDAYDMSITEAMNIGSFDNFLAASGTTYKNRNALQAIAQKDGQVS
-1003 HDIIDS
+1003 DIEQILIDQLAQNSSFWDDIDS
-1009 NNLVYGQDWNY
+1009 RTGTYTLKNGKEVNLATATFGGLKKAYADLFSEEELNDFIEELDDEGLSKKEKKQRIRDAIKNKLTSDIAEGEYLAAETEIKDTKIGKFAKKANNTPIGKAIAQIAQMRAEGFNTETEKLFAEQLMQKYKESINDFTNKGLDLGVSQDP
-1020 DSRGAI
+1020 
-1026 QFADGVLEKSLDNYL
+1026 
-1041 TAAEAADRNK
+1041 TAA
-1051 VLAAAMVDAADY
+1051 
-1063 SIDKTNATIAE
+1063 IFTNAIKK
-1074 NFADNYLG
+1074 
-1082 TLSSAF
+1082 LSMNDLSF
-1088 DNTQQTSDSDYIQQ
+1088 
-1102 KITDWMDKNTPDHKF
+1102 IT
-1117 KSFLDGW
+1117 
-1124 LLPNLE
+1124 E
-1130 EWTTE
+1130 
-1135 GGSGNL
+1135 
-1141 SEFYQS
+1141 
-1147 DFAKERDLEK
+1147 
-1157 GYLDK
+1157 
-1162 YSVDLV
+1162 
-1168 NDFFNS
+1168 
-1174 VYGDNLSTMF
+1174 
-1184 TPGVQELQGKGKYS
+1184 
-1198 NISSLLTLMAKD
+1198 
-1210 SDNTID
+1210 
-1216 DLEGFLVDSV
+1216 
-1226 AKSLITG
+1226 
-1233 GALDAANTYFN
+1233 AANT
-1244 DKFKSMD
+1244 
-1251 SQGLQDAYKDLY
+1251 
-1263 GFGPSSELLK
+1263 
-1273 EENIEE
+1273 
-1279 LRNQVKLKAS
+1279 
-1289 YDALEKEFYRLN
+1289 
-1301 NDAHNTYGDIFKDAD
+1301 
-1316 KKTLKQIRDI
+1316 
-1326 KKDVDERSKN
+1326 
-1336 ATDETSRQLGAQLY
+1336 
-1350 DSMVKQ
+1350 
-1356 AEGALSNYIS
+1356 
-1366 TGAALHGDFSG
+1366 
-1377 FQFDSSTGRLANGLN
+1377 
-1392 IETLTTSQLGQIT
+1392 
-1405 SAATQFGT
+1405 FGT
-1413 VFGNESAKYVFDTMS
+1413 TFGDNSARMMYERLTQ
-1428 NEMTKGDSALQ
+1428 EMTSGNTTLADIYK
-1439 NIFKQIDWGASTIG
+1439 NIDWGASTIG
-1453 IISNFKDAMQR
+1453 IVSSFKDSFER
-1464 ANLSEAYTD
+1464 ANLGEEYKELTK
-1473 LMETMIQE
+1473 TMIQDA
-1481 SGGMTGLLEDLIYSE
+1481 GGMGSMLEELIYSE
-1496 DFKKSLKTIQ
+1496 DFKKPLKTLQ
-1506 KQVAKTGKVGATEI
+1506 KQLDKTGKLGASDI
-1520 ESLAEQ
+1520 ESIVGQ
-1526 VEDLDS
+1526 MEDLDS
-1532 WLDEAGISAETLGDI
+1532 WLDVAGIHAETLGEI
-1547 LTDLTTGDLDLSQF
+1547 LSSMMLGDLNLNELS
-1561 NDDLMKAYDIAN
+1561 DGLLEAMDIAN
-1573 ELDNTLGE
+1573 ELENNVGE
-1581 AFAHIDNFKPDRS
+1581 VFAHIDAYKEERS
-1594 VMDIGETYGNW
+1594 IRDIGKFYKGLTETIEDSMG
-1605 FKQIKTST
+1605 
-1613 EAGFVADPAALSIYK
+1613 AGFLLDAPLLQDWGEIFGHDSLQAYK
-1628 EVFDSTTYG
+1628 
-1637 NYLKWA
+1637 NWA
-1643 ENATSQAAGNMTP
+1643 KNITSEAAGNLSP
-1656 EAFSKSFNENQARQ
+1656 EEISKSFQGTFGAEIA
-1670 IKAMTKVMEEGNL
+1670 AMQSIQKNGNL
-1683 SGLYEYA
+1683 SGVYKYA
-1690 IGTIKQNNGGKV
+1690 LNKNAGGTYNGTAISDLLKF
-1702 KINDKEYNIDDILQY
+1702 

-1728 DEQFKQLF
+1728 DENFFKMFKDQESFIDFLQDGLHLTEDMAKAMTAELQATDAYAHDVWGQAATDKAVAHLKEQEQLGIKEIETFAKRNSEFLLKSGQDLDNWVKSFVKAQEAAGKSVINLGEDFKHATAEYKDLKEAMQKSADEGMGSTLETYLANREKAGLLRKGTTKDGKEAYYLSDLQQAYEGLGGSLADANRYIEQSGDNVGMYMVRQVEDAAEGMAEFQRQFV
-1736 KNERDFVNFLQ
+1736 DFDDTAYQAWAKARNYTEEELRQVSTLQ
-1747 EYGGLGKEVSPDM
+1747 EYANEMSKFADNMDFATSIADAITEGLTDLEITFKVGNQGEITASINKAIDDADTEVEVTTTTSDDINEQWKNRTENSSLPNGGMTYEANASVIETNKTLAAVSEALAD
-1760 VAEYVTQNAWLRRY
+1760 L
-1774 WGESAA
+1774 ESAKAEAVSEVTEATADAIA
-1780 QDSVDYLES
+1780 QA
-1789 KMKDGKMFDYEA
+1789 KA
-1801 IEKFGERY
+1801 
-1809 GEFLREDHDYKKW
+1809 
-1822 TEDFVANNRQNI
+1822 
-1834 IDLQDLNLEMASFS
+1834 EM
-1848 ELQEKMNT
+1848 E
-1856 GKGVHFDEYIDKF
+1856 
-1869 KDLETGTFDLDQLIQ
+1869 
-1884 GYEELG
+1884 
-1890 FSAAKA
+1890 AAKA
-1896 IEMVN
+1896 NIE
-1901 SQVQQSGEILTTYAQ
+1901 QAIQQAS
-1916 DAEGIRHQIST
+1916 EGQKAAS
-1927 EDTEYQKWAETNG
+1927 DTLLSEA
-1940 YIQNSVEGLQAYA
+1940 A
-1953 AHMNALGQSQE
+1953 AHAEEALKYANSAKQTAEEVKATQKQMAMDAKTAAAESSAAAKANIDEMNAI
-1964 IAEKTAETWSE
+1964 IA
-1975 TIQSGITSAFEN
+1975 N
-1987 FTITIEFSDGT
+1987 
-1998 FATLTTKTKEAIEKG
+1998 L
-2013 SEEGTATLSKEMADA
+2013 
-2028 MDNSA
+2028 
-2033 SDNSAHNF
+2033 
-2041 YEQEAENIAKHQ
+2041 EAENQNYASLLQ
-2053 EVLNQQ
+2053 E
-2059 AEFNRIFGEQ
+2059 A
-2069 QSKLEQLQNE
+2069 
-2079 SLSKINE
+2079 
-2086 SIADLETSKSEAI
+2086 
-2099 AEITSAVE
+2099 
-2107 NAQSLIIEAQDNLN
+2107 AQ
-2121 KALEAAE
+2121 AAE
-2128 QGQNETAQAYL
+2128 Q
-2139 AQAEEAANQAKQ
+2139 
-2151 AADEAKKTAQQMADE
+2151 
-2166 AKARAEAAEQTANE
+2166 
-2180 KVEAMQAI
+2180 
-2188 VDGLQQENDA
+2188 
-2198 LLASAQSALEQA
+2198 
-2210 GAAQQAAVQAAADAA
+2210 AVQAAGEAA
-2225 AAAQEANIAVAEEAA
+2225 TAANEGLVAEAEAAA
-2240 QRAEEAAQKAE
+2240 QRAEEAAAR
-2251 AAVQSVMDAMSTQT
+2251 
-2265 QQQVLQEG
+2265 
-2273 AQPVQNL
+2273 
-2280 QGENYK
+2280 
-2286 PKGLISTAVE
+2286 VE
-2296 NGIVVA
+2296 GIVATIQSKVDGQMTFEGETPTYTKEEQQGFTKNA
-2302 QWIGKAISD
+2302 WGELKQDFQNIFQGISD
-2311 ALAPE
+2311 TLVPPAYG
-2316 AAADELTAAEQQ
+2316 DELTEAEQQ
-2328 MIQLGETANT
+2328 MNQLGETANT

-2392 DPNKAPGVYESYG
+2392 DPDKAPGVYESYG
-2405 LTYGAGSNDISD
+2405 LPYGAGSDDISD
-2417 LASTVGEISDDVKNQ
+2417 LTSTVGEISDDVKNQ
-2432 AKIAEEQNRSVVE
+2432 TKIAAEQNRNIVD
-2445 AYGDGEKRDY
+2445 AYSDGEKRDY

-2465 DLVEQLQKGGFGTSK
+2465 DLVEQLQKGGFGTSR

-2486 ESFANSVD
+2486 ESFANSID

-2551 VQEAAGEVEVEVSV
+2551 VQEAAGEVEV
-2565 DEEELTPED
+2565 DIQTNEEELVVED
-2574 QTATVDLELGEQEPA
+2574 QTATVDMELGEQEPP
-2589 EDETAAVDYELGQ
+2589 EDESALVNYELGA
-2602 QENPEPKSTSVYY
+2602 QEPPRDMSAAVYY

-2628 TVNYKKGTQEGPDDA
+2628 TVNYKKGTQEGPDNDVP
-2643 GSNGATGSNNGNGR
+2643 GASGSNNGNGR
-2657 FASGKHLG
+2657 FAAGKHLG
-2665 NTYHG
+2665 NQYWG

-2675 ELGPELMIHRGVP
+2675 ELGPELFIHRGMP
-2688 FLAGVNGRTVAYV
+2688 YLAGVNGRTRAYV
-2701 EPNDEIYTA
+2701 EPDDEIYTA

-2723 WDLPGFSIGY
+2723 QDLPGFSVGY

-2852 QEMYGRPATESEDND
+2852 QEMYGRPATEAENND
-2867 TKEYYQTIWK
+2867 QKEYYQTIWK

-2898 LIYQLAEL
+2898 LIYQLADL

-2995 DAQRDALRVSSD
+2995 DAQRDALRVSSE

-3030 LNWTEKLS
+3030 LDWTEKLS

-3062 ESLSNISDLMGTGIT
+3062 ENLSNISDLMGTGIT

-3084 KDLNVGLLRNTQNSM
+3084 KDLNIGLLRNTQNSM

-3107 TLEQAAAQTKW
+3107 SLEQAAAQTKW

-3162 DMYTNAIDQALQDYE
+3162 DMYTSAIDQALQDYE

-3264 QKKYEL
+3264 EKKYEL

-3371 DFISQQN
+3371 DFISQQG
-3378 YLFSEMNKAMN
+3378 YLFSEINKAMN

-3497 DVQELGDE
+3497 DVQKLGDE

-3524 KEKMREVTG
+3524 KEKMREVTE

-3542 TSILGIMNDAY
+3542 TSILSIMNDAY

-3573 TGRNNNNNITA
+3573 SGRNNNGNITA
-3584 SDNGPAS
+3584 SDTGPAS

>member
-26 QQTLTQLTTTASNI
+26 QQQLTQLTASTKNI
-40 SIGGQL
+40 SFGGSL
-46 KQDAVEATKQIAQLQ
+46 KQGADEAIKSVAQLQ
-61 SMLKSSTN
+61 TMLKTSTN
-69 QVTGNLD
+69 TMTGNLD
-76 LTKFNQALQN
+76 LTKFNQQIKA
-86 SGTSLSTYQKA
+86 SGMSLSDYKQQ
-97 LSSMGSSGSQAFAKL
+97 LSLMGTAGNKAFAQL
-112 AQSISQAEVPLRRS
+112 ANSISQAEIPIRRS
-126 NAMLKEFGTV
+126 SAALKEMGTV
-136 LQNTVRWQL
+136 LQNTIRWQL

-155 TIQHAVGYAQDL
+155 TMQHALSYAQDL

-177 TQASDQHM
+177 TQASDEHM

-255 DDGAH
+255 DDGSH

-420 QQVALNSE
+420 QQIALNSE
-428 GTVQKQA
+428 GTVQQQA

-455 IYSDLLNDKFFIGV
+455 IYSDLLNDDFFIEM
-469 NDGFSSF
+469 N
-476 LDLIHNTI
+476 
-484 NALGGLKGIMLA
+484 NALANTLDYIHDVIEGFGGLKGVLLTIGTIASTSLQGTLA
-496 LAGIATTVFS
+496 KGLTNIA
-506 KQVAT
+506 
-511 GLQNAIYDLKMLTP
+511 YDLKTLTP
-525 SGRQQVQDLRQQG
+525 KGRQEVYDLRAEGAKQLANIGGPMGAVYAQQG
-538 NNLLI
+538 KA
-543 QAYNS
+543 QATYAEVAPRLTAE
-548 QGTDFGQ
+548 QQ
-555 TMANAYSQ
+555 MMAQ
-563 QSTLSQ
+563 F
-569 AYLANANQMNQ
+569 M
-580 VQQQIAQSLMQQQ
+580 MQQQ
-593 SALIKNVELSA
+593 
-604 QEVVNQ
+604 
-610 TEKSKIAERE
+610 AE
-620 TRRNYNQANRNQGIT
+620 QI
-635 MSPKDVAQ
+635 KDV
-643 ETERLRKMATQVG
+643 ERANDQLKKVRLDNGRKMSNTAKDYRTATGNIQGYGNIKSLAETLGKSEGRIESFFNSFGEAPENVDQVKTAIEG
-656 KVDALFGGQDHKLFN
+656 LKLSLEDFGN
-671 LTDTQGLAQ
+671 I
-680 TDQLLKDLGV
+680 
-690 TMQSFEGYS
+690 S
-699 DTAKQAAQNFFDALK
+699 DTAKQ
-714 NQDVAAAK
+714 
-722 QALQDLEAEIMDIG
+722 
-736 ATGFEGELDTL
+736 GFEEL
-747 AEKLEKMGPPGEKA
+747 
-761 AKALREMTT
+761 
-770 AGQAAG
+770 Q
-776 GAAVQEAQN
+776 
-785 MQVLQSQT
+785 
-793 EKAAQAMADLAAKNY
+793 QAMADYEKGPSDAALATVKDKFQSLANIFYNDDGSFQEDKFKNLLQQLGIDLDNSDVAEVFDKIKNGAREVGEAEGEAAIRSKQLEASTDSLTQKMRQLANTNY
-808 SAMES
+808 SVADTLVAFGNLAM
-813 FTAVMGFFTSFAMA
+813 
-827 LNSIHSIMDTIGDD
+827 SIMMVTNNVKQMHDIMTDD
-841 SLSLGEKL
+841 SIETFGEKL
-849 SSIALSL
+849 AQIAPIALMTGIQIGNMFKNLGPLLSFGGKVASTLIPSL
-856 TPITMMIAN
+856 AEVISQGGGIAAV
-865 TKWDLLASLGSKLG
+865 LASLSGLAAVLAP
-879 TIIAPLGTA
+879 IAVVIG
-888 QTKLTALIGSFTG
+888 LIVNQMQRID
-901 LSTAAGGLVSI
+901 STADRIKRLNNELDS
-912 LGSLL
+912 SKE
-917 PIIAAIVGAIWVI
+917 AASNAKAEYDDLISAFGAY
-930 KKIDEAIETDE
+930 DEAINKT
-941 EKLERVT
+941 
-948 AQSELAEQ
+948 SE
-956 AAENAKHAYDDLLQ
+956 
-970 AKSSH
+970 
-975 NQLLDTLNDLTEG
+975 LTEG
-988 TLEFRNALLEANAVA
+988 TNEYAAALADANAQARELIKNYGLSSSDWTYENGQYKITDEARERLINGADEKVQATRTAEAAAEVRAEFGNVFENFRLLTNMYEQQQIGLQEARQQGRTPITADQAANAASALGFASYKDFAQAYATEGTDLLTGLLANSTHFDSAIKDYILQAFSNATGDPDSIAALANIYGKNSVDLFSEMMQTIDQEGYTKFGWLDAFLEKDKTAIEDYQEAFKDLDEEAYNNFLNSDKWKEASSDAERLEVIQTEYRILQMQKGIQQKVDSDLAKYSNLLDKAGRFRQMSAEERQQTISDMQSTASTDSTYLAILEQLSNQYETTGNNLAQAIGSNSNYVLNEETSKALFKNMSLEEINGVADIVSKFGSSFGRNATTDLTSQLFEQLTNNDRTLLNELKEVSLTGDRITDYASMRKIGERSNSQSVQKAINELINTSMAEQGGKAGLFEELYGSENFKDNLKAIQKQFKKTGKIGGDAIEGMAESSEYLSDFLESSGMNAETLA
-1003 HDIIDS
+1003 DILNSIETGNIGIDQLS
-1009 NNLVYGQDWNY
+1009 DQLIDAFSAASALENSLAQTFSYIDNFQQERSVRDIGKFYKGLS
-1020 DSRGAI
+1020 DSVKEGWESGMLLDPQLTQAWGEMFGTKSLAEYRRAVQELTDDTNRSSEEI
-1026 QFADGVLEKSLDNYL
+1026 SKALNSQFADEVAAMQSIQKYGDLSGMFEYYDKKGGFSDMFSFKNGQVVAADIEKLVANNWDSIEGFISELQERGVEEHMARAMANEYAATNGTINKLWRS
-1041 TAAEAADRNK
+1041 TAAREGLDILTGTDNGEKVVTTAELKAFYNEYSDILSDMYGFTPDENGFKAFMEQMKGELSESGK
-1051 VLAAAMVDAADY
+1051 VLADLGSDFDY
-1063 SIDKTNATIAE
+1063 AKASLASLTKA
-1074 NFADNYLG
+1074 FADNGGDLNKYLEAAIGPLKDGEVYTIDELSAAYERLGIAG
-1082 TLSSAF
+1082 TQA
-1088 DNTQQTSDSDYIQQ
+1088 Y
-1102 KITDWMDKNTPDHKF
+1102 KIIGEQITESG
-1117 KSFLDGW
+1117 KSF
-1124 LLPNLE
+1124 
-1130 EWTTE
+1130 
-1135 GGSGNL
+1135 
-1141 SEFYQS
+1141 Q
-1147 DFAKERDLEK
+1147 
-1157 GYLDK
+1157 
-1162 YSVDLV
+1162 
-1168 NDFFNS
+1168 
-1174 VYGDNLSTMF
+1174 
-1184 TPGVQELQGKGKYS
+1184 
-1198 NISSLLTLMAKD
+1198 
-1210 SDNTID
+1210 
-1216 DLEGFLVDSV
+1216 
-1226 AKSLITG
+1226 
-1233 GALDAANTYFN
+1233 
-1244 DKFKSMD
+1244 
-1251 SQGLQDAYKDLY
+1251 
-1263 GFGPSSELLK
+1263 
-1273 EENIEE
+1273 
-1279 LRNQVKLKAS
+1279 
-1289 YDALEKEFYRLN
+1289 
-1301 NDAHNTYGDIFKDAD
+1301 
-1316 KKTLKQIRDI
+1316 
-1326 KKDVDERSKN
+1326 
-1336 ATDETSRQLGAQLY
+1336 
-1350 DSMVKQ
+1350 
-1356 AEGALSNYIS
+1356 
-1366 TGAALHGDFSG
+1366 
-1377 FQFDSSTGRLANGLN
+1377 
-1392 IETLTTSQLGQIT
+1392 
-1405 SAATQFGT
+1405 
-1413 VFGNESAKYVFDTMS
+1413 
-1428 NEMTKGDSALQ
+1428 
-1439 NIFKQIDWGASTIG
+1439 
-1453 IISNFKDAMQR
+1453 
-1464 ANLSEAYTD
+1464 
-1473 LMETMIQE
+1473 
-1481 SGGMTGLLEDLIYSE
+1481 
-1496 DFKKSLKTIQ
+1496 
-1506 KQVAKTGKVGATEI
+1506 
-1520 ESLAEQ
+1520 
-1526 VEDLDS
+1526 
-1532 WLDEAGISAETLGDI
+1532 
-1547 LTDLTTGDLDLSQF
+1547 
-1561 NDDLMKAYDIAN
+1561 
-1573 ELDNTLGE
+1573 
-1581 AFAHIDNFKPDRS
+1581 
-1594 VMDIGETYGNW
+1594 
-1605 FKQIKTST
+1605 
-1613 EAGFVADPAALSIYK
+1613 
-1628 EVFDSTTYG
+1628 
-1637 NYLKWA
+1637 
-1643 ENATSQAAGNMTP
+1643 
-1656 EAFSKSFNENQARQ
+1656 
-1670 IKAMTKVMEEGNL
+1670 
-1683 SGLYEYA
+1683 
-1690 IGTIKQNNGGKV
+1690 
-1702 KINDKEYNIDDILQY
+1702 
-1717 NEQTGQVITQN
+1717 
-1728 DEQFKQLF
+1728 
-1736 KNERDFVNFLQ
+1736 
-1747 EYGGLGKEVSPDM
+1747 
-1760 VAEYVTQNAWLRRY
+1760 EYVTKDLENAQLQW
-1774 WGESAA
+1774 E
-1780 QDSVDYLES
+1780 DFTNYLES
-1789 KMKDGKMFDYEA
+1789 KHIDVTKATNEQLASEFAQFLDNSQITSQMEASARSIASAIQDAFVDLFESLQITFDGHTFE
-1801 IEKFGERY
+1801 I
-1809 GEFLREDHDYKKW
+1809 
-1822 TEDFVANNRQNI
+1822 T
-1834 IDLQDLNLEMASFS
+1834 
-1848 ELQEKMNT
+1848 
-1856 GKGVHFDEYIDKF
+1856 IDKDKLA
-1869 KDLETGTFDLDQLIQ
+1869 KDATE
-1884 GYEELG
+1884 
-1890 FSAAKA
+1890 AAQKGLNNV
-1896 IEMVN
+1896 EVN
-1901 SQVQQSGEILTTYAQ
+1901 AAQ
-1916 DAEGIRHQIST
+1916 NKDS
-1927 EDTEYQKWAETNG
+1927 
-1940 YIQNSVEGLQAYA
+1940 
-1953 AHMNALGQSQE
+1953 
-1964 IAEKTAETWSE
+1964 
-1975 TIQSGITSAFEN
+1975 
-1987 FTITIEFSDGT
+1987 
-1998 FATLTTKTKEAIEKG
+1998 
-2013 SEEGTATLSKEMADA
+2013 
-2028 MDNSA
+2028 
-2033 SDNSAHNF
+2033 SAHAFIEQERENTLQRSL
-2041 YEQEAENIAKHQ
+2041 EQEAGLSVKLDEAFAEEIAAL
-2053 EVLNQQ
+2053 ESTRSDSL
-2059 AEFNRIFGEQ
+2059 AEIADA
-2069 QSKLEQLQNE
+2069 L
-2079 SLSKINE
+2079 
-2086 SIADLETSKSEAI
+2086 ADLETAKADAISGI
-2099 AEITSAVE
+2099 AETVATARAELAEASQLTKDAITALNE
-2107 NAQSLIIEAQDNLN
+2107 GNTKEAE
-2121 KALEAAE
+2121 AL
-2128 QGQNETAQAYL
+2128 L
-2139 AQAEEAANQAKQ
+2139 AQAETHAAAAKEAANNAKA
-2151 AADEAKKTAQQMADE
+2151 AADEAK
-2166 AKARAEAAEQTANE
+2166 
-2180 KVEAMQAI
+2180 
-2188 VDGLQQENDA
+2188 
-2198 LLASAQSALEQA
+2198 
-2210 GAAQQAAVQAAADAA
+2210 AAQQEVAQEVAK
-2225 AAAQEANIAVAEEAA
+2225 AAQETAQAAESKVAEMENMISSLEAENQNYVSLLQEASDTAQAAIKAAGEAATAATEGNLAAAEEAA
-2240 QRAEEAAQKAE
+2240 ARAEEAAARAE
-2251 AAVQSVMDAMSTQT
+2251 
-2265 QQQVLQEG
+2265 
-2273 AQPVQNL
+2273 
-2280 QGENYK
+2280 
-2286 PKGLISTAVE
+2286 
-2296 NGIVVA
+2296 GIVATIQSKVDGQMTFEGETPTYTKEEQQGFTKNA
-2302 QWIGKAISD
+2302 WGELKQDFQNIFQGISD
-2311 ALAPE
+2311 ALVPPAYG
-2316 AAADELTAAEQQ
+2316 DELTEAEQQ
-2328 MIQLGETANT
+2328 MNQLGETANT

-2392 DPNKAPGVYESYG
+2392 DPDKAPGVYESYG
-2405 LTYGAGSNDISD
+2405 LDYPDAVNEIAKNTEKTAENVEKQTNQDASQFREENRVVDSSSEGGKPQGKAEATSITEKDFVAALRAAGITDKDSYEKARETAESKG
-2417 LASTVGEISDDVKNQ
+2417 LAELPYEIASAMETVIQKTGSLPTAERVSQVQTQQVETEARVRAKFEEIDTSAIENQ
-2432 AKIAEEQNRSVVE
+2432 EIPVVLTAMEVVNENEEDTQVE
-2445 AYGDGEKRDY
+2445 AEMYVQTSNIDEAR
-2455 KGAPASSAEI
+2455 AEI
-2465 DLVEQLQKGGFGTSK
+2465 EDLGG
-2480 DQIKSL
+2480 QIL
-2486 ESFANSVD
+2486 E
-2494 NMAQLPDALIDA
+2494 
-2506 VKTVQTEHGGEIDAE
+2506 E
-2521 RIQEV
+2521 
-2526 QAQVNGTATV
+2526 
-2536 EVEGEL
+2536 
-2542 VNGEEVQAE
+2542 
-2551 VQEAAGEVEVEVSV
+2551 
-2565 DEEELTPED
+2565 
-2574 QTATVDLELGEQEPA
+2574 TVDGDITRLKVAIDGQNARQLIAYVGGDVSALAGAIGSQ
-2589 EDETAAVDYELGQ
+2589 DGRHITVTVDYEEGD
-2602 QENPEPKSTSVYY
+2602 TSGLE
-2615 YKGGQ
+2615 K
-2620 EPPSDMEA
+2620 A
-2628 TVNYKKGTQEGPDDA
+2628 EGSA
-2643 GSNGATGSNNGNGR
+2643 SGRNNGNGR
-2657 FASGKHLG
+2657 FATGKHLG
-2665 NTYHG
+2665 NKYQG
-2670 LATVG
+2670 LAEVG
-2675 ELGPELMIHRGVP
+2675 ELGPELMLHRGMP

-2701 EPNDEIYTA
+2701 EPDDEIYTA
-2710 AQTQRILE
+2710 AQTKRILE

-2723 WDLPGFSIGY
+2723 QDLPGFSVGY

-2852 QEMYGRPATESEDND
+2852 QEMYGRPATEAEDNNQ
-2867 TKEYYQTIWK
+2867 KEYYQTIWK

-2995 DAQRDALRVSSD
+2995 DAQRDALRVSSE

-3030 LNWTEKLS
+3030 LDWTEKLS
-3038 QAFDELNTKVENG
+3038 QAFDELNEKVENG

-3062 ESLSNISDLMGTGIT
+3062 ENLSNISDLMGTGIT

-3084 KDLNVGLLRNTQNSM
+3084 KDLNIGLLRNTQNSM

-3107 TLEQAAAQTKW
+3107 SLEQAAAQTKW

-3264 QKKYEL
+3264 EKKYEL

-3371 DFISQQN
+3371 DFISQQG
-3378 YLFSEMNKAMN
+3378 YLFSEINKAMN

-3497 DVQELGDE
+3497 DVQKLGDE

-3524 KEKMREVTG
+3524 KEKMREVTE

-3573 TGRNNNNNITA
+3573 SGRNNNGNITA

>member
-13 ADTGQAKAALQQL
+13 ADTGQAKAALQAL
-26 QQTLTQLTTTASNI
+26 QSSLTQLSQMTDLK
-40 SIGGQL
+40 IGGSGSQL
-46 KQDAVEATKQIAQLQ
+46 TAITSEIVKAQQAAGQLRTQLQEAT
-61 SMLKSSTN
+61 N
-69 QVTGNLD
+69 VNTGKLD
-76 LTKFNQALQN
+76 LVKFNQSLNQ
-86 SGTSLSTYQKA
+86 SGMTISKYRDQLLTLGMDGEK
-97 LSSMGSSGSQAFAKL
+97 AFAQL
-112 AQSISQAEVPLRRS
+112 ASAILKADAPTKHIS
-126 NAMLKEFGTV
+126 NTLKEFSTAFS
-136 LQNTVRWQL
+136 NTLRWQAT
-145 SSSLIHGFMG
+145 SSLLHGMMG
-155 TIQHAVGYAQDL
+155 SIQHAFGYVQDL

-177 TQASDQHM
+177 TGASNENM
-185 ANFAKSANEAAK
+185 AQFAKNANEAAK
-197 RLSTTTTTYT
+197 RLSTSTTTYT

-420 QQVALNSE
+420 QQIALNSE

-435 DIYAK
+435 DIYAQ

-455 IYSDLLNDKFFIGV
+455 IYSALIDDKFFTSLTDGFAKALDGV
-469 NDGFSSF
+469 NLFIKG
-476 LDLIHNTI
+476 
-484 NALGGLKGIMLA
+484 LGGIKGV
-496 LAGIATTVFS
+496 LAGV
-506 KQVAT
+506 
-511 GLQNAIYDLKMLTP
+511 LAIIT
-525 SGRQQVQDLRQQG
+525 SQQG
-538 NNLLI
+538 NVISKFVDNTIFNIKGLLG
-543 QAYNS
+543 QNAEAGKNVQQQMAAAL
-548 QGTDFGQ
+548 QG
-555 TMANAYSQ
+555 MAGTGSYSGTITGELLSNQGHLYEQLVTAAERLNETERQRAASMYDDVAAMNESAIAAARKVDLAQ
-563 QSTLSQ
+563 QEFEIRK
-569 AYLANANQMNQ
+569 QMNQ
-580 VQQQIAQSLMQQQ
+580 FTKVKDGKEADAQ
-593 SALIKNVELSA
+593 
-604 QEVVNQ
+604 
-610 TEKSKIAERE
+610 R
-620 TRRNYNQANRNQGIT
+620 Y
-635 MSPKDVAQ
+635 
-643 ETERLRKMATQVG
+643 
-656 KVDALFGGQDHKLFN
+656 
-671 LTDTQGLAQ
+671 
-680 TDQLLKDLGV
+680 
-690 TMQSFEGYS
+690 Y
-699 DTAKQAAQNFFDALK
+699 
-714 NQDVAAAK
+714 
-722 QALQDLEAEIMDIG
+722 
-736 ATGFEGELDTL
+736 
-747 AEKLEKMGPPGEKA
+747 
-761 AKALREMTT
+761 
-770 AGQAAG
+770 
-776 GAAVQEAQN
+776 QN
-785 MQVLQSQT
+785 MQSAAYVKTSAGSLTSSLNTAKINQSLTTPISANILSAKLVSNRITQMQNQAAMAQGLDPNNKTAQELLNLLSQLEQRIQSIKTDGKGMLDLDADKNAAQDLLDILDEVDKKSDELRNNAIQDNKDTFKGKGLET
-793 EKAAQAMADLAAKNY
+793 EGNLAAGLGQQEAEADNKVEAAQAMADAVT
-808 SAMES
+808 ES
-813 FTAVMGFFTSFAMA
+813 IDEINNAPLTIGDKFSNAVNAISSVGMA
-827 LNSIHSIMDTIGDD
+827 ISTVKSLMDTWNDD
-841 SLSLGEKL
+841 SLSIGDKLVATMTSGSMAVLMLANAYKTLGISTTISNLAKQADIAL
-849 SSIALSL
+849 TSGSIATTTALGAANQFL
-856 TPITMMIAN
+856 ATTFVELYAAMGPIGVA
-865 TKWDLLASLGSKLG
+865 LLA
-879 TIIAPLGTA
+879 
-888 QTKLTALIGSFTG
+888 
-901 LSTAAGGLVSI
+901 
-912 LGSLL
+912 
-917 PIIAAIVGAIWVI
+917 IAAIAVAVIGVI
-930 KKIDEAIETDE
+930 KGIQGLDRLIVTSKEKMEMIESATESAKEAAD
-941 EKLERVT
+941 
-948 AQSELAEQ
+948 S
-956 AAENAKHAYDDLLQ
+956 AKQAYDNLLNDFDN
-970 AKSSH
+970 H
-975 NQLLDTLNDLTEG
+975 NKLLDTLHDLTAG
-988 TLEFRNALLEANAVA
+988 TLEFQDALLNANAAAMDLINEYGLTGNEVTTGSNGELIITEAGYSRVRKEAQDKYAQAQQEYRVAEANETYYKAAQDYKALQEMILAGQMMGYSNQEIIKQLEKDKKAIEILERNNMTMTDFMAVGSMNDFLAMSGKAYKNRNALQAIAQKDGEVS
-1003 HDIIDS
+1003 DIEQVLVDQLAENPEFWERVYSES
-1009 NNLVYGQDWNY
+1009 NNYQFQK
-1020 DSRGAI
+1020 GAK
-1026 QFADGVLEKSLDNYL
+1026 AGKSINLD
-1041 TAAEAADRNK
+1041 TARNGD
-1051 VLAAAMVDAADY
+1051 L
-1063 SIDKTNATIAE
+1063 IA
-1074 NFADNYLG
+1074 
-1082 TLSSAF
+1082 
-1088 DNTQQTSDSDYIQQ
+1088 
-1102 KITDWMDKNTPDHKF
+1102 
-1117 KSFLDGW
+1117 
-1124 LLPNLE
+1124 
-1130 EWTTE
+1130 
-1135 GGSGNL
+1135 
-1141 SEFYQS
+1141 
-1147 DFAKERDLEK
+1147 
-1157 GYLDK
+1157 
-1162 YSVDLV
+1162 
-1168 NDFFNS
+1168 
-1174 VYGDNLSTMF
+1174 
-1184 TPGVQELQGKGKYS
+1184 
-1198 NISSLLTLMAKD
+1198 
-1210 SDNTID
+1210 
-1216 DLEGFLVDSV
+1216 
-1226 AKSLITG
+1226 
-1233 GALDAANTYFN
+1233 
-1244 DKFKSMD
+1244 
-1251 SQGLQDAYKDLY
+1251 AYKDLFSAEEY
-1263 GFGPSSELLK
+1263 NEFIEDLK
-1273 EENIEE
+1273 EQGVEKDEYADHIRDAI
-1279 LRNQVKLKAS
+1279 RNRMASDIAEAEYKAAEAEIR
-1289 YDALEKEFYRLN
+1289 DTKIGKFA
-1301 NDAHNTYGDIFKDAD
+1301 
-1316 KKTLKQIRDI
+1316 KKTNTTPIGKAISQIAQMRAEGFNTETEKIFAEQLMQKYKESINDFTNKGLDLGVSQDPTAAIFTNAI
-1326 KKDVDERSKN
+1326 KK
-1336 ATDETSRQLGAQLY
+1336 
-1350 DSMVKQ
+1350 
-1356 AEGALSNYIS
+1356 LSINDLSFI
-1366 TGAALHGDFSG
+1366 TEAAN
-1377 FQFDSSTGRLANGLN
+1377 T
-1392 IETLTTSQLGQIT
+1392 
-1405 SAATQFGT
+1405 FGT
-1413 VFGNESAKYVFDTMS
+1413 TFGDNSARMMYERLTQ
-1428 NEMTKGDSALQ
+1428 EMTSGNTTLADIYK
-1439 NIFKQIDWGASTIG
+1439 NIDWGASTIG
-1453 IISNFKDAMQR
+1453 IVSSFKDSFER
-1464 ANLSEAYTD
+1464 ANLGEEYKELTK
-1473 LMETMIQE
+1473 TMIQDA
-1481 SGGMTGLLEDLIYSE
+1481 GGMGSMLEELIYSE
-1496 DFKKSLKTIQ
+1496 DFKKPLKTLQ
-1506 KQVAKTGKVGATEI
+1506 KQLDKTGKLGASDI
-1520 ESLAEQ
+1520 ESIVGQ
-1526 VEDLDS
+1526 MEDLDS
-1532 WLDEAGISAETLGDI
+1532 WLDVAGIHAETLGEI
-1547 LTDLTTGDLDLSQF
+1547 LSSMMLGDLNLNELS
-1561 NDDLMKAYDIAN
+1561 DGLLEAMDIAN
-1573 ELDNTLGE
+1573 ELENNVGE
-1581 AFAHIDNFKPDRS
+1581 VFAHIDAYKEERS
-1594 VMDIGETYGNW
+1594 IRDIGKFYKGLTETIEDSMG
-1605 FKQIKTST
+1605 
-1613 EAGFVADPAALSIYK
+1613 AGFLLDAPLLQDWGEIFGHDSLQAYK
-1628 EVFDSTTYG
+1628 
-1637 NYLKWA
+1637 NWA
-1643 ENATSQAAGNMTP
+1643 KNITSEAAGNLSP
-1656 EAFSKSFNENQARQ
+1656 EEISKSFQGTFGAEIA
-1670 IKAMTKVMEEGNL
+1670 AMQSIQKNGNL
-1683 SGLYEYA
+1683 SGVYKYA
-1690 IGTIKQNNGGKV
+1690 LNKNAGGTYNGVAISDLLKF
-1702 KINDKEYNIDDILQY
+1702 

-1728 DEQFKQLF
+1728 DENFFKMFKDQESFIDFLQDGLHLTEDMAKAMTAELQATDAYAHDVWGQAATDKAVAHLKEQEQLGIKEIETFAKRNSEFLLKSGQDLDDWVKSFVKAQEAAGKSVINLGEDFKHATAEYKDLKEAMQKSADEGMGSTLETYLANREKAGLLRKGTTKDGKEAYYLSDLQQAYEGLGGSLADANRYIEQSGDNVGMYMVRQVEDAAEGMAEFQRQFV
-1736 KNERDFVNFLQ
+1736 DFDDTAYQAWAKARNYTEEELRQVSTLQ
-1747 EYGGLGKEVSPDM
+1747 EYANEMSKFADNMDFATSIADAITEGLTDLEITFKVGNQGEITASINKAIDDADTEVEVTTTTSDDINEQWKNRTENSSLPNGGMTYEANASVIETNKTLAAVSEALAD
-1760 VAEYVTQNAWLRRY
+1760 L
-1774 WGESAA
+1774 ESAKAEAVSEVTEATADAIA
-1780 QDSVDYLES
+1780 QAKAEMEAAKVNIEQAIQQASEGQKAASDALLSEAAAHAEEALKYANSAKQTAEEVKATQKQMAMDAKTAAAES
-1789 KMKDGKMFDYEA
+1789 S
-1801 IEKFGERY
+1801 
-1809 GEFLREDHDYKKW
+1809 
-1822 TEDFVANNRQNI
+1822 T
-1834 IDLQDLNLEMASFS
+1834 
-1848 ELQEKMNT
+1848 
-1856 GKGVHFDEYIDKF
+1856 
-1869 KDLETGTFDLDQLIQ
+1869 
-1884 GYEELG
+1884 
-1890 FSAAKA
+1890 AAKA
-1896 IEMVN
+1896 NIDE
-1901 SQVQQSGEILTTYAQ
+1901 
-1916 DAEGIRHQIST
+1916 
-1927 EDTEYQKWAETNG
+1927 
-1940 YIQNSVEGLQAYA
+1940 
-1953 AHMNALGQSQE
+1953 MNAI
-1964 IAEKTAETWSE
+1964 IA
-1975 TIQSGITSAFEN
+1975 N
-1987 FTITIEFSDGT
+1987 
-1998 FATLTTKTKEAIEKG
+1998 L
-2013 SEEGTATLSKEMADA
+2013 
-2028 MDNSA
+2028 
-2033 SDNSAHNF
+2033 
-2041 YEQEAENIAKHQ
+2041 EAENQNYASLLQ
-2053 EVLNQQ
+2053 E
-2059 AEFNRIFGEQ
+2059 A
-2069 QSKLEQLQNE
+2069 
-2079 SLSKINE
+2079 
-2086 SIADLETSKSEAI
+2086 
-2099 AEITSAVE
+2099 
-2107 NAQSLIIEAQDNLN
+2107 AQ
-2121 KALEAAE
+2121 AAE
-2128 QGQNETAQAYL
+2128 Q
-2139 AQAEEAANQAKQ
+2139 
-2151 AADEAKKTAQQMADE
+2151 
-2166 AKARAEAAEQTANE
+2166 
-2180 KVEAMQAI
+2180 
-2188 VDGLQQENDA
+2188 
-2198 LLASAQSALEQA
+2198 
-2210 GAAQQAAVQAAADAA
+2210 AVQAAGEAA
-2225 AAAQEANIAVAEEAA
+2225 TAANEGLVAEAEAAA
-2240 QRAEEAAQKAE
+2240 QRAEEAAAR
-2251 AAVQSVMDAMSTQT
+2251 
-2265 QQQVLQEG
+2265 
-2273 AQPVQNL
+2273 
-2280 QGENYK
+2280 
-2286 PKGLISTAVE
+2286 VE
-2296 NGIVVA
+2296 GIVA
-2302 QWIGKAISD
+2302 TIQSKIDGQTTFEGETPTYTKEEQQGFIQNAGSDLKQDFQNIKDWFKGIGD
-2311 ALAPE
+2311 ALVPE
-2316 AAADELTAAEQQ
+2316 AAADELTEAEKQ
-2328 MIQLGETANT
+2328 MNQLGETANT

-2392 DPNKAPGVYESYG
+2392 DPDKAPGVYESYG
-2405 LTYGAGSNDISD
+2405 LTYGAGSDDISD

-2432 AKIAEEQNRSVVE
+2432 AKIAAEQNRNIVE

-2526 QAQVNGTATV
+2526 QAQVNGTAKV

-2628 TVNYKKGTQEGPDDA
+2628 TVNYKKGTQEGPDDDNQA
-2643 GSNGATGSNNGNGR
+2643 SGRNNGNGR
-2657 FASGKHLG
+2657 FAGGKHLG

-2723 WDLPGFSIGY
+2723 WDLPGFSVGY

-2852 QEMYGRPATESEDND
+2852 QEMYGRPATEAENND
-2867 TKEYYQTIWK
+2867 QKEYYQTIWK

-2898 LIYQLAEL
+2898 LIYQLADL

-2995 DAQRDALRVSSD
+2995 DAQRDALRVSSE

-3030 LNWTEKLS
+3030 LDWTEKLS

-3062 ESLSNISDLMGTGIT
+3062 ENLSNISDLMGTGIT

-3107 TLEQAAAQTKW
+3107 SLEQAAAQTKW

-3264 QKKYEL
+3264 EKKYEL

-3371 DFISQQN
+3371 DFISQQG
-3378 YLFSEMNKAMN
+3378 YLFSEINKAMN

-3497 DVQELGDE
+3497 DVQKLGDE

-3524 KEKMREVTG
+3524 KEKMREVTE

-3559 DGTAG
+3559 DGTAR

-3573 TGRNNNNNITA
+3573 SGRNNNGNITA

-3662 NLAGLMGLDSGWNQN
+3662 NLAGLMSLDSGWNQN